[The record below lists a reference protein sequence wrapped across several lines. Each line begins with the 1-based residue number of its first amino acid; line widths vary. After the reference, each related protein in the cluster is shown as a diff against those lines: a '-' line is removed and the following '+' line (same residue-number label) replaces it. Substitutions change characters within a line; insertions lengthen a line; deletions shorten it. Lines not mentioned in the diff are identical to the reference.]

1 MPTACFTFLPERQ
14 DFENGNSP
22 HNMPSLD
29 CQHAACAHLGALH
42 ARKDQNGNCGR
53 ALSTPNARAPTALSH
68 PCSLRV
74 PRGGTASEAPY
85 HKLHDLQDL
94 CLMSTLRLPTFNR
107 SSPAFLRSSRAEIH
121 SGTLLRP
128 CRIITLLRGM
138 RGSSGMLA
146 DAEGA
151 LWLFPLQQHCV

>member
-14 DFENGNSP
+14 DFKNGNRP

-29 CQHAACAHLGALH
+29 CQHAACAHLGAIH

-74 PRGGTASEAPY
+74 PRGGTASEAPCY
-85 HKLHDLQDL
+85 KLHDLQDL
-94 CLMSTLRLPTFNR
+94 CLMLTLRLRIFNR
-107 SSPAFLRSSRAEIH
+107 SHLAPKSIPELYFVFAASSLSCEACGE
-121 SGTLLRP
+121 
-128 CRIITLLRGM
+128 
-138 RGSSGMLA
+138 
-146 DAEGA
+146 A
-151 LWLFPLQQHCV
+151 LEC